1 VERGEDILSSAC
13 RELKEETGLSAKLRL
28 CGTVIVDAGE
38 VGICLYVFSGE
49 SYSGELIPSNEGTAE
64 WVAFNKINELPV
76 ADDLPFLLT
85 KIHNLRD
92 GEAPFAARS
101 FYDSNHNLVLKF
113 AE

>member
-13 RELKEETGLSAKLRL
+13 RELKEETGLTAKLRL
-28 CGTVIVDAGE
+28 CGTVIVDTGE
-38 VGICLYVFSGE
+38 VGICLYVFRGE
-49 SYSGELIPSNEGTAE
+49 SFSGELIPSIEGTAE
-64 WVAFNKINELPV
+64 WIPFKKVTELPV

-101 FYDSNHNLVLKF
+101 FYDSNNHLILKF